1 VPVHSCPLP
10 LREIAERILGFC
22 RFWRRYDCDVAIA
35 AGNASNA
42 TNSSYTGN
50 SSLFVNASDAAAPCP
65 EDELAG
71 MFNMAFGLGT
81 LAVVLAVAAGNCIFG
96 YVLTL
101 WGTKARA
108 VILTLNALVA
118 ANFIG
123 TCQLAFEQMAAEGF
137 SPDILNKITL
147 AANAAGAMAAAA
159 LKLEKASYVLQGA
172 AMGRTAIVPVLSN
185 LERPLREDLASEC
198 DMMGYSTMYII

>member
-1 VPVHSCPLP
+1 
-10 LREIAERILGFC
+10 
-22 RFWRRYDCDVAIA
+22 VAIA